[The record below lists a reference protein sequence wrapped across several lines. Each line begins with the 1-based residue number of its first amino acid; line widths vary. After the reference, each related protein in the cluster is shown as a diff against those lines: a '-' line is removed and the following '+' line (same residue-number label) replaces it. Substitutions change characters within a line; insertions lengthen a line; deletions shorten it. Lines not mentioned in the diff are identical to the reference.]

1 MRTLSNTPRSC
12 DGPAETKLNLVD
24 QPPFIFVKR
33 VKPLAT
39 LDGASFAAMLDRRTV
54 LLLALPALLAPGLS
68 VAQTAEKKKGGG
80 LTYVQFP
87 TLTATVIKSDGRR
100 GVLTLDA
107 GVDVPNAGLRSKV
120 NLVMPRLRAA
130 YVQLLQA
137 YVYSLNPGAPPDPD
151 TLSMELQHETDRV
164 LGQPGAK
171 VLLGAML
178 VN

>member
-1 MRTLSNTPRSC
+1 
-12 DGPAETKLNLVD
+12 
-24 QPPFIFVKR
+24 
-33 VKPLAT
+33 
-39 LDGASFAAMLDRRTV
+39 MLDRRAV
-54 LLLALPALLAPGLS
+54 LLLALPALVAPGLAL
-68 VAQTAEKKKGGG
+68 AQTTEKKKGGG
-80 LTYVQFP
+80 ITYVQFP
-87 TLTATVIKSDGRR
+87 TLTATVIKSNGRR
-100 GVLTLDA
+100 GVLTLDT
-107 GVDVPNAGLRSKV
+107 GVDVPNGALRAKV

-151 TLSMELQHETDRV
+151 YLSMALQHETDKV